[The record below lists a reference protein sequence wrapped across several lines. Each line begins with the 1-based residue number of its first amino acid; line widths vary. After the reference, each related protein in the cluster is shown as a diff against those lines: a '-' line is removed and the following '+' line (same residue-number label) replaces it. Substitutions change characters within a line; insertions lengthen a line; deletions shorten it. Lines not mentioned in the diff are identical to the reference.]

1 MRDQGTFCCVI
12 MIHLGYERLFVEP
25 YEESDHFPVNML
37 KRASIFLSQHQDSVK
52 AINARAFSSVKCNVY
67 SF

>member
-1 MRDQGTFCCVI
+1 
-12 MIHLGYERLFVEP
+12 VEP